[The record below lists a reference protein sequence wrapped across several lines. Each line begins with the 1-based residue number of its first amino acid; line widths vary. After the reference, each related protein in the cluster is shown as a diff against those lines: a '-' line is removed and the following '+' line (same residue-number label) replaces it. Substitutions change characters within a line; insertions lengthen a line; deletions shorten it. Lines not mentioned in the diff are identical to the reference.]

1 MSRPSGG
8 HSSLHHQ
15 SQLWRDRLRAS
26 FPGPGLGGE
35 PQVMALGRGESSGRV
50 SGLFLFLFCGCPT
63 TANFPGV
70 AGPASVPWPRPG
82 FLLRAQQA
90 RAEPLAPTELRRAC
104 DVDFLKYP
112 PCLCYLSF
120 SLCPGI
126 PTLGPCSSCLSLP
139 AWPQPVPGTPALGLS
154 RPRAGRQ
161 LYPAGGFSSGGL
173 GSLGVTAAK
182 GRSPY
187 FQGTCFACAGR
198 RPFSKRLRSL
208 FLALGEIMLPRGGAA
223 LAKLLAVLL
232 RSICAG
238 PEPSLRGPQP
248 LGEEASV
255 VQLWHEINYL

>member
-1 MSRPSGG
+1 MVVSGLRPSMRCTHTPAQTGGGGVSRPSGG

-139 AWPQPVPGTPALGLS
+139 AWPQPVPGTPALGPS

-161 LYPAGGFSSGGL
+161 L
-173 GSLGVTAAK
+173 
-182 GRSPY
+182 
-187 FQGTCFACAGR
+187 
-198 RPFSKRLRSL
+198 
-208 FLALGEIMLPRGGAA
+208 
-223 LAKLLAVLL
+223 
-232 RSICAG
+232 
-238 PEPSLRGPQP
+238 
-248 LGEEASV
+248 
-255 VQLWHEINYL
+255 